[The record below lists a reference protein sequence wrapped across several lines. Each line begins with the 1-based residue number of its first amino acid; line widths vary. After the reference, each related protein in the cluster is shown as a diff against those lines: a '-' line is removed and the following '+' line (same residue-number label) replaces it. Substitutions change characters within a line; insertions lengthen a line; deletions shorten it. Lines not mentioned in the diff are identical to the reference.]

1 MKKAVIFD
9 LDGTLLPM
17 NEEEFTK
24 VYFGL
29 LYKKAVP
36 FGYKK
41 EEFVNAIMKG
51 TYLMRKNDG
60 SATNEEVFW
69 GCFAKIFGEDKLKD
83 KKIFDEFYLQEFE
96 QTKVSC
102 GFNPKAKELID
113 FCRKNFQY
121 VILASNPIFPK
132 EAMEWRVKFAGID
145 PEVFDFMTDYSN
157 SRYCKPNKNFLLGVM
172 DKFSLKPNEVVYIG
186 NSEIEDGVMA
196 KELGVQVL
204 MLGDQIIK
212 DESEKY
218 TYDYVSY
225 DEVENKLEK
234 IIKE

>member
-17 NEEEFTK
+17 NEEEFTR

-36 FGYKK
+36 FGYQK
-41 EEFVNAIMKG
+41 EEFINAIMKG

-69 GCFAKIFGEDKLKD
+69 SCFAKIFGEDKLKD
-83 KKIFDEFYLQEFE
+83 KKIFDEFYLQEFAK
-96 QTKVSC
+96 TKVSC
-102 GFNPKAKELID
+102 GFNPKAKDLID
-113 FCRKNFQY
+113 FCKKNFQY

-145 PEVFDFMTDYSN
+145 PKVFDFMTDYSN
-157 SRYCKPNKNFLLGVM
+157 SRYCKPNINFLQGVL
-172 DKFSLKPNEVVYIG
+172 DKFDLKPEEVVYIG

-196 KELGVQVL
+196 KDLGVEVL

-225 DEVENKLEK
+225 DEIENKLEK
-234 IIKE
+234 IIKQ